1 MKMHLYG
8 AFLNLKNMKFETI
21 VALATAPMKSA
32 LAVIRVSGDDAF
44 EIVSKCSSKD
54 LTKITKRTLLIAN
67 IVDGDKEI
75 DEAVLAVY
83 KGPKSFTG
91 EDLVEI
97 ICHGSV
103 LIANEII
110 QLLISKGARMA
121 TNGEYSSRAFLNQKI
136 DLVQAE
142 AINDVINATTA
153 EAKNLSILSLKGD
166 TSGLI
171 VPIKTRLA
179 DILSLI
185 EVNIDYPEY
194 EDIEV
199 ANKETIISTVDELLP
214 QIEKYIKDGNQG
226 KIVKEGVKVAIVGK
240 PNVGKSSLLNALLG
254 ESKAIVTDIAG
265 TTRDIVEGEIN
276 LNGVVLHLLDTAG
289 IRDSED
295 KVESIGVDKSKAT
308 IQEADLVIVVLDA
321 SNKLD
326 ALDKEILEMSKD
338 KKRIIVYNKKDLINI
353 NNKDNIYISAQSGEI
368 NSLKD
373 AIYKELGIEDNV
385 FTTPSLNNA
394 RQLGLLKKAYE
405 SLKKAKED
413 AEMDL
418 SIDLISV
425 SLYDAY
431 VAILE
436 ILGEAN
442 QLDISKEIFSRFCVG
457 K

>member
-1 MKMHLYG
+1 
-8 AFLNLKNMKFETI
+8 MKFETI

-32 LAVIRVSGDDAF
+32 LAIIRVSGDDAF
-44 EIVSKCSSKD
+44 EIVSKCFSQD
-54 LTKITKRTLLIAN
+54 ITKINKRTCLVGS
-67 IVDGDKEI
+67 IVDDDKEI
-75 DEAVLAVY
+75 DEVVINVY

-110 QLLISKGARMA
+110 ELLLSKGARLA

-142 AINDVINATTA
+142 AINDVINATTK
-153 EAKNLSILSLKGD
+153 EAKALSILSLKGD
-166 TSGLI
+166 TSNLLL
-171 VPIKTRLA
+171 PIKTRIA

-199 ANKETIISTVDELLP
+199 ANKEKIVVVIDELLP
-214 QIEKYIKDGNQG
+214 EINRLT
-226 KIVKEGVKVAIVGK
+226 KEGEQGLIIKEGIKVAIVGK

-265 TTRDIVEGEIN
+265 TTRDVVEGEIN

-289 IRDSED
+289 IRDVED
-295 KVESIGVDKSKAT
+295 KIESIGIDKSKDA
-308 IQEADLVIVVLDA
+308 IKQADLVIVVLDA
-321 SNKLD
+321 SNELD
-326 ALDKEILEMSKD
+326 DMDKEILEISEG
-338 KKRIIVYNKKDLINI
+338 KKRIIIYNKSDLSTKNEEG
-353 NNKDNIYISAQSGEI
+353 KIYISA
-368 NSLKD
+368 LKGD
-373 AIYKELGIEDNV
+373 ISPLKKEIYKAVGLDNEA
-385 FTTPSLNNA
+385 FTTPSLNNT
-394 RQLGLLKKAYE
+394 RQLGLLRNVKE
-405 SLKKAKED
+405 SLLKAKLDTES
-413 AEMDL
+413 DL
-418 SIDLISV
+418 SIDLIAV

-431 VAILE
+431 RSILE
-436 ILGEAN
+436 ILGEVD
-442 QLDISKEIFSRFCVG
+442 QVDISKEIFKRFCVG

>member
-1 MKMHLYG
+1 
-8 AFLNLKNMKFETI
+8 MKFETI

-44 EIVSKCSSKD
+44 EIVSKCFSKD
-54 LTKITKRTLLIAN
+54 ITGIAKRTCLVGSI
-67 IVDGDKEI
+67 IDGDKEI
-75 DEAVLAVY
+75 DEVVINVY

-110 QLLISKGARMA
+110 ELLLSKGARLA

-142 AINDVINATTA
+142 AINDVINATTK
-153 EAKNLSILSLKGD
+153 EAKALSILSLKGD
-166 TSGLI
+166 TSNLL
-171 VPIKTRLA
+171 VPLKIRLA

-199 ANKETIISTVDELLP
+199 ANKEKIISTIDELLP
-214 QIEKYIKDGNQG
+214 EIERLT
-226 KIVKEGVKVAIVGK
+226 KEGEQGLIIKEGIKVAIVGK

-265 TTRDIVEGEIN
+265 TTRDVVEGEIN

-289 IRDSED
+289 IRDVED
-295 KVESIGVDKSKAT
+295 KIESIGINKSKEV
-308 IQEADLVIVVLDA
+308 IKQADLVIVVLDA
-321 SNKLD
+321 STELD
-326 ALDKEILEMSKD
+326 DMDKEILAISED
-338 KKRIIVYNKKDLINI
+338 KKRIIIYNKSDLST
-353 NNKDNIYISAQSGEI
+353 KAEEDKIYISALTGDISP
-368 NSLKD
+368 LKKE
-373 AIYKELGIEDNV
+373 IYKAVGLDNEA
-385 FTTPSLNNA
+385 FTTPSLNNI
-394 RQLGLLKKAYE
+394 RQLGLLKNVKE
-405 SLKKAKED
+405 SLLKAKQDTEL
-413 AEMDL
+413 DL
-418 SIDLISV
+418 SIDLIAV

-431 VAILE
+431 RSILE
-436 ILGEAN
+436 ILGEVD
-442 QLDISKEIFSRFCVG
+442 QIDISKEIFARFCVG